1 VRVNGIPGVVV
12 ELVEDESNWAGFS
25 FLNGSIRVLGLARM
39 RHKERK
45 RMDTYH
51 DEAGKKSGIH

>member
-1 VRVNGIPGVVV
+1 VYVGGILGVV
-12 ELVEDESNWAGFS
+12 EDKSNWAGFS
-25 FLNGSIRVLGLARM
+25 FLNGSVRVLGLARM

-45 RMDTYH
+45 RMNTYH